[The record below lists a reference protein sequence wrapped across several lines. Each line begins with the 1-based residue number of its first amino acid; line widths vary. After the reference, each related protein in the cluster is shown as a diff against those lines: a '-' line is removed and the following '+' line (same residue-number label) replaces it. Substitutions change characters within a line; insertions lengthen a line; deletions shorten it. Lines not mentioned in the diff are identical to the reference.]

1 MALLDIFKGKRLGRR
16 RLEPPRDT
24 IAFPNLIQPNGTQTS
39 RKRLAFKPTPRNLRW
54 FSLNPYARRA
64 INAIKNPI
72 AMLEWEVVPVDE
84 VKLNSELE
92 RQIEVASY
100 CIDHPNSDDS
110 ARTLFEQVTEDI
122 LLGAGAIEM
131 QVSGDETRP
140 LWMWPVDGLTIQ
152 IYPLW
157 DGNPSEPRYVQIVGY
172 GNFVGNGIGQQV
184 QLRNDELIYI
194 RPNPSSATPF
204 GHGPL
209 EIAFNTV
216 SRILGVGEFAGNVA
230 TNARPSIGLD
240 LGEGT
245 TPETLAAFRQY
256 WRNEVE
262 GQGVM
267 PLFSMQQVGTDG
279 KVRGPSVLRLYPGGD
294 KGLYLEYQN
303 FLIRELAAA
312 FDLSPQVLGLERDVN
327 RNTAEVADDRDRSQ
341 AIAPYAHLV
350 QEHLTRE
357 ALHGR
362 LGFSQLQFRFK
373 GIEAE
378 DELNTASVFEKEY
391 KNNAVTPNEYRE
403 KRGMDPLENE
413 WADLT
418 YADFEIAMNAARGA
432 AEVDDK
438 NLGSSGKT
446 AKQPKPKKDKK

>member
-209 EIAFNTV
+209 EIALIRSAGSLV
-216 SRILGVGEFAGNVA
+216 SASLPAMSPPMPGRRSALIL
-230 TNARPSIGLD
+230 ARVPRRRRWPRSASIGATRWK
-240 LGEGT
+240 G
-245 TPETLAAFRQY
+245 
-256 WRNEVE
+256 
-262 GQGVM
+262 
-267 PLFSMQQVGTDG
+267 
-279 KVRGPSVLRLYPGGD
+279 RG
-294 KGLYLEYQN
+294 
-303 FLIRELAAA
+303 
-312 FDLSPQVLGLERDVN
+312 
-327 RNTAEVADDRDRSQ
+327 
-341 AIAPYAHLV
+341 
-350 QEHLTRE
+350 
-357 ALHGR
+357 
-362 LGFSQLQFRFK
+362 
-373 GIEAE
+373 
-378 DELNTASVFEKEY
+378 
-391 KNNAVTPNEYRE
+391 
-403 KRGMDPLENE
+403 
-413 WADLT
+413 
-418 YADFEIAMNAARGA
+418 
-432 AEVDDK
+432 
-438 NLGSSGKT
+438 
-446 AKQPKPKKDKK
+446 